1 MAWRIFLALTTAALA
16 GAALVALAAAASSTR
31 FVLHESVD
39 FAGGNGPVGTFKA
52 TGIPGCGSG
61 KFTDSLVTFSANG
74 ANLIVDRAYT
84 CRHRGGTFTAKMT
97 LHLSV
102 VNQASKQRGRGSWTI
117 IHASG
122 ALHGLSATGLER
134 GVARGCAPVGTALA
148 KCSVG
153 TATVTGIR
161 KAL

>member
-1 MAWRIFLALTTAALA
+1 MAWRISLALTTAALA
-16 GAALVALAAAASSTR
+16 GAVLVALAAAAPTR
-31 FVLHESVD
+31 FVLRESVD

-74 ANLIVDRAYT
+74 GNLIVDRAYT
-84 CRHRGGTFTAKMT
+84 CVHRGGTFTAKMA

-102 VNQASKQRGRGSWTI
+102 VNQAGKQSGKGSWKI

-134 GVARGCAPVGTALA
+134 GVQRSCAPVGTVLA

-153 TATVTGIR
+153 TDTVTGIR